1 MGEGDKVEM
10 SLSFSS
16 PLSWP
21 VSTDETFPTES
32 EVILTTYPVSW
43 VCWGTRVPAVCDKC
57 PSLLPPP
64 PSPHTGP
71 SVQQQ
76 DCCSEGYQGGREGC
90 THIAWS
96 AGAGWSWLCCVS
108 C

>member
-1 MGEGDKVEM
+1 MGEGEKGKGEDVPFLLSS
-10 SLSFSS
+10 SL
-16 PLSWP
+16 LAC

-43 VCWGTRVPAVCDKC
+43 VSCGTRVPAVCDKC
-57 PSLLPPP
+57 PSPLPPP
-64 PSPHTGP
+64 PSPYTGP
-71 SVQQQ
+71 SIQQQ

-96 AGAGWSWLCCVS
+96 AGAGGS
-108 C
+108 